1 MKPETS
7 FRTGQVDQF
16 LDSLSN
22 CVHESIQQVSI
33 RGSFDKIACIHGWY
47 VGIELKATDGLPD
60 QLQSYNATKIRN
72 KALGIAFVW
81 RPQNHEQVKKFLMH
95 LNAGIFD
102 KAMLAKINKEENNL

>member
-7 FRTGQVDQF
+7 FRTGQVDPF

-22 CVHESIQQVSI
+22 CYHESIQQVAI
-33 RGSFDKIACIHGWY
+33 RGSCDKLICIHGWG
-47 VGIELKATDGLPD
+47 VWAEVKDEKGLPD
-60 QLQSYNATKIRN
+60 PLQAYKATKIRN

-81 RPQNHEQVKKFLMH
+81 RPQNHEQVKKFLTY

>member
-7 FRTGQVDQF
+7 FRTGQVDPF

-33 RGSFDKIACIHGWY
+33 RGTFDKIICIHGWF
-47 VGIELKATDGLPD
+47 VGAEIKDEKGLPD
-60 QLQSYNATKIRN
+60 ALQSYNATKIRN
-72 KALGIAFVW
+72 KGLGIAFVW
-81 RPQNHEQVKKFLMH
+81 RPQNHKQVEKFLTY